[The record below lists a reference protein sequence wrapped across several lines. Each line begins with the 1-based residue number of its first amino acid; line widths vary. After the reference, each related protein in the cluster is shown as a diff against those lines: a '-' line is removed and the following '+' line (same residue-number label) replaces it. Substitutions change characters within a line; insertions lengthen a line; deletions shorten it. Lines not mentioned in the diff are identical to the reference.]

1 MPEIQMPKLSDTM
14 TEGTLVAWKKKKG
27 DNVSAGEVLAEIETD
42 KATME
47 WESPEDGTL
56 TEIYVEEGGKVNVGD
71 KIAFIGGEGE
81 EALKEEEEEPEKK
94 EEAEK
99 EEKPKAKEEEKEE
112 EKPEEAKAKEK
123 EPKKEEAKKEE
134 KAKEP
139 KAIEEEEKE
148 AAVKGKPVEEGVSPA
163 PTQPARLPPQ
173 PEEARVKA
181 SPVARRIAAELGVD
195 LSSVKG
201 TGPEGRVT
209 ETDVRAAAKSKTVE
223 AGSSPAAKQS
233 TRLPLQAG
241 ETARIQ
247 LSGMRKIIA
256 QRLVESLGPVPHFY
270 LNVDIDAGPLIEA
283 REELKSAGE
292 GADTA
297 KITVND
303 FVLKAAV
310 QAAVKVPRVNAS
322 FDGDAFVQYADVD
335 LGIAVAIEDGLLT
348 PVIRAAQNKSLRE
361 ISELAKD
368 LAHRARNKRMKPEEF
383 QGGTF
388 TVSNLG
394 GMGIDSFSAV
404 INPPQGFILA
414 VGKITKVPVIDDC
427 DQIVTG
433 YRMSLTM
440 SCDHRVIDGALGAE
454 YLKELRHLL
463 ENPALLLV

>member
-1 MPEIQMPKLSDTM
+1 MPEVQMPKLSDTM
-14 TEGTLVAWKKKKG
+14 TEGTLVSWKKKKG
-27 DNVSAGEVLAEIETD
+27 DKVSAGEVIAEIETD

-81 EALKEEEEEPEKK
+81 EAPKKEEKKEPEKK
-94 EEAEK
+94 EEKSEEKTEKKPQAETEKPAPAEK
-99 EEKPKAKEEEKEE
+99 KGKETAPPQEKK
-112 EKPEEAKAKEK
+112 
-123 EPKKEEAKKEE
+123 
-134 KAKEP
+134 
-139 KAIEEEEKE
+139 
-148 AAVKGKPVEEGVSPA
+148 KPVEASASPA
-163 PTQPARLPPQ
+163 RT
-173 PEEARVKA
+173 EEARVKA
-181 SPVARRIAAELGVD
+181 SPVARRVAAELGVD
-195 LSSVKG
+195 LASVKG

-209 ETDVRAAAKSKTVE
+209 ETDVRAAAKSV
-223 AGSSPAAKQS
+223 AAVADRGGAKPQPKHVPS
-233 TRLPLQAG
+233 IKAG
-241 ETARIQ
+241 EGARIQ

-270 LNVDIDAGPLIEA
+270 LTIEINAAPLMAA

-292 GADTA
+292 GADTS

-310 QAAVKVPRVNAS
+310 QAAVKVPRANAS
-322 FDGDAFVQYADVD
+322 FDGDAVVQYADVD

-348 PVIRAAQNKSLRE
+348 PVIRAAQNKSLPE
-361 ISELAKD
+361 ISEQVKD
-368 LAHRARNKRMKPEEF
+368 LASRARNKRMKPEEF

-414 VGKITKVPVIDDC
+414 IGKVTKVPVIDES
-427 DQIVTG
+427 DQIVVG
-433 YRMSLTM
+433 HRMSITM

>member
-27 DNVSAGEVLAEIETD
+27 DKVSAGDVIAEIETD

-56 TEIYVEEGGKVNVGD
+56 AEIYVEEGGKVNVGD

-81 EALKEEEEEPEKK
+81 EAPKGKEEEAVQPADKKAEEI
-94 EEAEK
+94 
-99 EEKPKAKEEEKEE
+99 
-112 EKPEEAKAKEK
+112 KAKEK
-123 EPKKEEAKKEE
+123 EPKEEEPKREPEKKGEPKKEKKE
-134 KAKEP
+134 KAV
-139 KAIEEEEKE
+139 E
-148 AAVKGKPVEEGVSPA
+148 AGVPA
-163 PTQPARLPPQ
+163 AQPTRLPVQ
-173 PEEARVKA
+173 GEEARVRA
-181 SPVARRIAAELGVD
+181 SPVARRLAAELGVD

-201 TGPEGRVT
+201 TGPDGRVT
-209 ETDVRAAAKSKTVE
+209 ETDVRAAAKSKGAAQRV
-223 AGSSPAAKQS
+223 PAASVK
-233 TRLPLQAG
+233 AG
-241 ETARIQ
+241 ESARIQ

-270 LNVDIDAGPLIEA
+270 LNIDIDAGPLMAA

-292 GADTA
+292 GAEA
-297 KITVND
+297 SKITVND

-310 QAAVKVPRVNAS
+310 EAAVKVPRVNAS
-322 FDGDAFVQYADVD
+322 FDGDAIVQYADVD

-348 PVIRAAQNKSLRE
+348 PVVRAAQNKSLRE
-361 ISELAKD
+361 ISEAVKD

-394 GMGIDSFSAV
+394 GMGVDSFSAV

-414 VGKITKVPVIDDC
+414 IGRITKTPVIDDG
-427 DQIVTG
+427 DQIVAG
-433 YRMSLTM
+433 HRMTITM
-440 SCDHRVIDGALGAE
+440 SCDHRVVDGALGAA

>member
-14 TEGTLVAWKKKKG
+14 TEGTLVSWKKKKG
-27 DNVSAGEVLAEIETD
+27 DKVSSGEVLAEIETD

-81 EALKEEEEEPEKK
+81 EAPKEEEKEKATK
-94 EEAEK
+94 ERED
-99 EEKPKAKEEEKEE
+99 KPKAKEEEKA
-112 EKPEEAKAKEK
+112 KPEQEK
-123 EPKKEEAKKEE
+123 EKEEAKPKAEAPKEE
-134 KAKEP
+134 PEEKKEKP
-139 KAIEEEEKE
+139 KAEEKE
-148 AAVKGKPVEEGVSPA
+148 KKGPKAEREETPVEAGVSPA
-163 PTQPARLPPQ
+163 QPARLPSQ

-195 LSSVKG
+195 LSRVKG
-201 TGPEGRVT
+201 TGPNGRIT
-209 ETDVRAAAKSKTVE
+209 ETDVRAAAKSV
-223 AGSSPAAKQS
+223 PATADHGRAKPEPS
-233 TRLPLQAG
+233 IKAG
-241 ETARIQ
+241 ESARIQ

-256 QRLVESLGPVPHFY
+256 KRLVESLGPVPHFY
-270 LNVDIDAGPLIEA
+270 LDIDIDASPLMEA

-292 GADTA
+292 GADAA

-310 QAAVKVPRVNAS
+310 MAAVKVPRVNAS
-322 FDGDAFVQYADVD
+322 FDNDAIVQYADVD
-335 LGIAVAIEDGLLT
+335 LGVAVAIEDGLLT

-361 ISELAKD
+361 ISELVKD
-368 LAHRARNKRMKPEEF
+368 LASRARNKRMQPEEF

-414 VGKITKVPVIDDC
+414 IGKVNKMPVIDNC
-427 DQIVTG
+427 GQIVVG
-433 YRMSLTM
+433 HRMSIWM
-440 SCDHRVIDGALGAE
+440 SCDHRVIDGALGAV

>member
-27 DNVSAGEVLAEIETD
+27 DQVSAGEVLAEIETD

-56 TEIYVEEGGKVNVGD
+56 TEIYVQEGGKVNVGD

-81 EALKEEEEEPEKK
+81 EAPKEEEKQK
-94 EEAEK
+94 ETAEK
-99 EEKPKAKEEEKEE
+99 EEKPKAKEQAKEE
-112 EKPEEAKAKEK
+112 EKP
-123 EPKKEEAKKEE
+123 KKEE
-134 KAKEP
+134 KP
-139 KAIEEEEKE
+139 REEKE
-148 AAVKGKPVEEGVSPA
+148 DQKKATPPKAEKKEEPVEAGVSPA
-163 PTQPARLPPQ
+163 EPGRLPPQ
-173 PEEARVKA
+173 REGARVKA
-181 SPVARRIAAELGVD
+181 SPVARRIAAELGID

-209 ETDVRAAAKSKTVE
+209 EMDVRGAAKSK
-223 AGSSPAAKQS
+223 PAAPSPGVPTTKK
-233 TRLPLQAG
+233 AG
-241 ETARIQ
+241 ESARIQ
-247 LSGMRKIIA
+247 LSGMRRIIA

-270 LNVDIDAGPLIEA
+270 LDIDIDASPLMEA

-292 GADTA
+292 GADAA

-303 FVLKAAV
+303 FVLTAAV

-322 FDGDAFVQYADVD
+322 FDGDAIVQYADID

-394 GMGIDSFSAV
+394 GLGIDSFSAV

-414 VGKITKVPVIDDC
+414 VGKITKVPVADDC
-427 DQIVTG
+427 DQIMVG
-433 YRMSLTM
+433 HRMSLTM

>member
-27 DNVSAGEVLAEIETD
+27 DHVSAGEVLAEIETD

-71 KIAFIGGEGE
+71 RIAFIGGEGE
-81 EALKEEEEEPEKK
+81 EAP
-94 EEAEK
+94 
-99 EEKPKAKEEEKEE
+99 
-112 EKPEEAKAKEK
+112 KAKEK
-123 EPKKEEAKKEE
+123 EEKEKQSEAKEPEKAKPKEEEAKKEE
-134 KAKEP
+134 KPEAP
-139 KAIEEEEKE
+139 KAEQKEKKKAASPETEKKKPE
-148 AAVKGKPVEEGVSPA
+148 AEQHPPKVEK
-163 PTQPARLPPQ
+163 L
-173 PEEARVKA
+173 EEARVKA

-209 ETDVRAAAKSKTVE
+209 ETDVRAAAKSV
-223 AGSSPAAKQS
+223 AAVADRGPAKAEPKAAPS
-233 TRLPLQAG
+233 IKAG
-241 ETARIQ
+241 ESARIQ

-256 QRLVESLGPVPHFY
+256 QRLVESLGPIPHFY
-270 LNVDIDAGPLIEA
+270 LTIEVNAGPLMEA

-292 GADTA
+292 GADAA

-322 FDGDAFVQYADVD
+322 FDGDAIVQYADVD

-414 VGKITKVPVIDDC
+414 VGKITKVPVIDDR
-427 DQIVTG
+427 DQIVVG
-433 YRMSLTM
+433 HRMSLTM

>member
-27 DNVSAGEVLAEIETD
+27 DQVSAGEVLAEIETD

-56 TEIYVEEGGKVNVGD
+56 TEIYVEKGGTVNVGD
-71 KIAFIGGEGE
+71 RIAFIGGEGE
-81 EALKEEEEEPEKK
+81 EAP
-94 EEAEK
+94 
-99 EEKPKAKEEEKEE
+99 
-112 EKPEEAKAKEK
+112 KAKEK
-123 EPKKEEAKKEE
+123 EEKEKKPEAKELEKEKPKEEEAKKEE
-134 KAKEP
+134 KPEAP
-139 KAIEEEEKE
+139 KAEQKEKKKAAPPETEKKKPEAEEHPPKVEK
-148 AAVKGKPVEEGVSPA
+148 
-163 PTQPARLPPQ
+163 L
-173 PEEARVKA
+173 EEARVKA

-209 ETDVRAAAKSKTVE
+209 ETDVRAAAKSV
-223 AGSSPAAKQS
+223 AGVADRSPAKAELKAAPS
-233 TRLPLQAG
+233 IKAG
-241 ETARIQ
+241 ESARIQ

-256 QRLVESLGPVPHFY
+256 QRLVESLGPIPHFY
-270 LNVDIDAGPLIEA
+270 LTIEVNAGPLMEA

-292 GADTA
+292 GADAA

-322 FDGDAFVQYADVD
+322 FDGDAIVQYADVD

-348 PVIRAAQNKSLRE
+348 PVIRAAQDKSLRE

-394 GMGIDSFSAV
+394 GVGIDSFSAV

-427 DQIVTG
+427 DRIVVG
-433 YRMSLTM
+433 HRMSLTM